1 MMRRGM
7 SLGLCVL
14 AVVAA
19 LAVVAIGRGTNP
31 ANLLPKLTSSSS
43 DSKTIYVDFSS
54 VVNLP
59 LGARV
64 LSRGTQIGTL
74 ESIALVPN
82 AARLTLGIKPQ
93 AQVRVGSKA
102 ELRQSTMLGD
112 IYVALIPPTR
122 ADAAVMHDG
131 DTIGLHDTDPGPQIE
146 DIITNLADFMAGGS
160 LMRVQESIRK
170 VNESV
175 DIKDGD
181 LPAASRVGAQDISD
195 LARGTD
201 HLSSMIDTLDSASHE
216 IASDPQLLALSMG
229 PQGQF
234 AVGAVFD
241 AISEGFKL
249 VAGSSAL
256 AIGLSWLTPRLAEL
270 NPFLEKIIPL
280 LRSYSATSTQFNGNI
295 GKVIDVTKT
304 KLIPFAGNGGVSVDK
319 VTVGADH
326 REVTQS
332 VAAVLRM
339 IGALR

>member
-1 MMRRGM
+1 MMRRGA
-7 SLGLCVL
+7 SLVLCVL

-19 LAVVAIGRGTNP
+19 LVVVAVGRGTNP
-31 ANLLPKLTSSSS
+31 ANLLPKLTSPSSNS
-43 DSKTIYVDFSS
+43 TTLYVDFAS

-74 ESIALVPN
+74 ESIELVPN
-82 AARLTLGIKPQ
+82 AARLTLGITPD
-93 AQVRVGSKA
+93 AQVLRGSKA

-112 IYVALIPPTR
+112 IYVALIPP
-122 ADAAVMHDG
+122 ASSNAPLLHGG
-131 DTIGLHDTDPGPQIE
+131 DVIGLHDTDPGPQIE

-160 LMRVQESIRK
+160 VMRVQDSIRK

-175 DIKDGD
+175 DIKGGD
-181 LPAASRVGAQDISD
+181 LRAAWRVGAHDIQD

-201 HLSSMIDTLDSASHE
+201 ELNSMIDTLDSASRE
-216 IASDPQLLALSMG
+216 IASDSALLGKTMG

-234 AVGAVFD
+234 AVESVFD

-280 LRSYSATSTQFNGNI
+280 LRSYSTTSTQFNGNT
-295 GKVIDVTKT
+295 GKVIDLTQT
-304 KLIPFAGNGGVSVDK
+304 KLLPFAKNGAVSVDK
-319 VTVGADH
+319 VTVGADR
-326 REVTQS
+326 REATRSVT
-332 VAAVLRM
+332 AVLRM
-339 IGALR
+339 IGAVR

>member
-1 MMRRGM
+1 MMRRGV
-7 SLGLCVL
+7 SFVLCVL

-19 LAVVAIGRGTNP
+19 LVVVAVGRGTNP
-31 ANLLPKLTSSSS
+31 ANLLPRLTSSSS
-43 DSKTIYVDFSS
+43 DSTTLFVDFAS

-74 ESIALVPN
+74 ESIELVPN
-82 AARLTLGIKPQ
+82 AARLTLGITPE
-93 AQVRVGSKA
+93 AQVLRGSKA

-112 IYVALIPPTR
+112 IYVALIPP
-122 ADAAVMHDG
+122 AASSAPLLHDG
-131 DTIGLHDTDPGPQIE
+131 DVIGLRDTDPGPQIE

-160 LMRVQESIRK
+160 VMRVQDSIRK

-175 DIKDGD
+175 DIRNGD
-181 LPAASRVGAQDISD
+181 LPAASRVGAHDIQD

-201 HLSSMIDTLDSASHE
+201 ELNSMIDTLDNASRQ
-216 IASDPQLLALSMG
+216 IASDPALLAMSMG

-234 AVGAVFD
+234 TLGSVMD

-270 NPFLEKIIPL
+270 NPFLEKITPL
-280 LRSYSATSTQFNGNI
+280 LRSYSATSTEFNGNI
-295 GKVIDVTKT
+295 GKVVDVTQT
-304 KLIPFAGNGGVSVDK
+304 KLLPFAKNGGVSVDK
-319 VTVGADH
+319 ITVGADR
-326 REVTQS
+326 REATRSVT
-332 VAAVLRM
+332 AVLRM
-339 IGALR
+339 IGAIR